1 MKLYLMSPS
10 DGWLIIKKIFIG
22 ALLVLVP
29 SLILVWGIRLT
40 QRVLGPGQK
49 VDSTVIIKDKK

>member
-1 MKLYLMSPS
+1 MSPS

-40 QRVLGPGQK
+40 QRVLGPAQK
-49 VDSTVIIKDKK
+49 VDSTVIIENKK

>member
-1 MKLYLMSPS
+1 MSPS

-40 QRVLGPGQK
+40 QKVLGPDQP
-49 VDSTVIIKDKK
+49 VNSTVIIKDKK